1 VESKVESYEKDLQ
14 RELNRIKQQK
24 EDEDRA
30 KNESALSLKE
40 RQRMEVVMK
49 DEKLMRAYKS

>member
-1 VESKVESYEKDLQ
+1 MESYEKDLQ

-24 EDEDRA
+24 EDEERA
-30 KNESALSLKE
+30 NNESALSLKE

>member
-24 EDEDRA
+24 EDEERA
-30 KNESALSLKE
+30 KDENEMSIKE
-40 RQRMEVVMK
+40 R
-49 DEKLMRAYKS
+49 

>member
-1 VESKVESYEKDLQ
+1 MESYEKDLQ